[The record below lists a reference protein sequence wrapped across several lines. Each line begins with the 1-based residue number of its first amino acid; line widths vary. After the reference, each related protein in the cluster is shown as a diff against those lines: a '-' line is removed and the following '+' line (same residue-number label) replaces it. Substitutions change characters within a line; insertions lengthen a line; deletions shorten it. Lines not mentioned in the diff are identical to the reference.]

1 MSAEIP
7 LVVDLDGTLIR
18 SDLLPEAALA
28 FLRAHPLQVWKL
40 PIWLFQGKAVLKENL
55 ARNTELD
62 ASVLPY
68 RREILALIE
77 EERKKGRAIVLATA
91 SHRSFAERVAAH
103 LDCFDAVLATEGGL
117 NLVGAKKRDALL
129 ARYGER
135 GFDYAG
141 DSSDDLPV
149 WAVANRAYV
158 VGASRHVESLAQKAG
173 NVKYVP
179 ADARG
184 GLDCLKLWFKALR
197 WHQWMKNLLVFA
209 PIFAAHRLGDVGALT
224 QAALAFAL
232 FSLCASSVYLT
243 NDLLDLS
250 DDRHHPTK
258 RGRPFAAG
266 SLSLWQGIGA
276 APVLL
281 FAAFAFALLCQP
293 LAFTGVLAGYA
304 ILTLT
309 YSLVLKRLMAFDVI
323 ALSILYS
330 LRIFAGAAA
339 TGIPLSFWALLFST
353 FIFLSLALVKR
364 HAELGRERDQGKVE
378 KTRGRGYYPKDLEM
392 ISALGAAAGY
402 LSVMVLALY
411 IHDPGTVVFY
421 RRPEI
426 IWLACPLLL
435 FWMTRV
441 WLLTH
446 RREMHDDPVVFAL
459 RDRVSRIV
467 GLLFCAVFWIAL

>member
-1 MSAEIP
+1 VSIGIP
-7 LVVDLDGTLIR
+7 LVVDLDGTLIL

-55 ARNTELD
+55 ARNTALD

-68 RREILALIE
+68 RRELLTLIE

-91 SHRSFAERVAAH
+91 SPRSFAERVAAH
-103 LDCFDAVLATEGGL
+103 LGCFDAVLATESGL
-117 NLVGAKKRDALL
+117 NLVGTKKRDALL

-149 WAVANRAYV
+149 WAVARRACV
-158 VGASRHVESLAQKAG
+158 VGANRRVESLARRAG
-173 NVKYVP
+173 NVEYAP
-179 ADARG
+179 TDARG
-184 GLDCLKLWFKALR
+184 GLFCLKLWLKALR

-209 PIFAAHRLGDVGALT
+209 PLFAAHRFGDVSALS
-224 QAALAFAL
+224 QAALAFVL

-243 NDLLDLS
+243 NDLLDLP
-250 DDRHHPTK
+250 DDRHHVTK

-266 SLSLWQGIGA
+266 SLSVWHGIFA
-276 APVLL
+276 APVLF

-293 LAFTGVLAGYA
+293 LAFTGVLAGYYL
-304 ILTLT
+304 LTLT
-309 YSLVLKRLMAFDVI
+309 YSFALKRLMAVDVI

-339 TGIPLSFWALLFST
+339 TGIPVSFWMLLFST

-364 HAELGRERDQGKVE
+364 HAELGRERDKGKAA
-378 KTRGRGYYPKDLEM
+378 KTRGRGYYPNDLEM

-411 IHDPGTVVFY
+411 IRDPRTMVFY
-421 RRPEI
+421 HHPEI

-435 FWMTRV
+435 FWITRV
-441 WLLTH
+441 WLVAH

-459 RDRVSRIV
+459 RDRISQIV
-467 GLLFCAVFWIAL
+467 GLLFCAVFWIAS